1 MTMDIVLSVYY
12 ILMNFWIKIRFKRE
26 FEFVYHLVSVNL
38 SYFSLSSG
46 MSGKAGEALIKVK
59 G

>member
-12 ILMNFWIKIRFKRE
+12 ILMNFWTKIRFKRE
-26 FEFVYHLVSVNL
+26 FEFVYHLVSMNL
-38 SYFSLSSG
+38 SSLSFVIRNEW
-46 MSGKAGEALIKVK
+46 KAGEALIKVK